1 MDLSTVCIQL
11 STVWKANLS
20 TDFRAALFRGSSAS
34 TALCP
39 LFARGVEASYFFL
52 WYALS
57 SWRAFPSITDVQT
70 IARTTINS
78 SAMTLTIE
86 AQATIAVLLYCRV
99 MKLNRTV
106 LEFAVSRVILII
118 YNKSIFMLKL

>member
-39 LFARGVEASYFFL
+39 LFTRGVEASYFFL

>member
-34 TALCP
+34 TTLCP
-39 LFARGVEASYFFL
+39 LFTRGVEASYFFL

-78 SAMTLTIE
+78 SAMTLAIE

-99 MKLNRTV
+99 MKLNCTV
-106 LEFAVSRVILII
+106 LEFAVSRIILI